1 MIARFF
7 ILFSILL
14 FSCENENRQG
24 SIDSEQL
31 LSEKQMIDILTDVH
45 IVEGAKIG
53 RKIMGDTLMMDA
65 YYRKIFSKHKIDKK
79 QLDENYRYYS
89 SDPEKMD
96 GIYEK
101 VLDNLNKLQVEVPKW
116 NAIDSIKN
124 PGFKSKKDSLKTK
137 ALVDSLMQDT
147 SFIDRRSL
155 KNLRPSKLKP

>member
-53 RKIMGDTLMMDA
+53 RKIESFTRFL
-65 YYRKIFSKHKIDKK
+65 
-79 QLDENYRYYS
+79 S
-89 SDPEKMD
+89 SFTPLFFYPLLE
-96 GIYEK
+96 
-101 VLDNLNKLQVEVPKW
+101 
-116 NAIDSIKN
+116 
-124 PGFKSKKDSLKTK
+124 FLKY
-137 ALVDSLMQDT
+137 Q
-147 SFIDRRSL
+147 
-155 KNLRPSKLKP
+155 